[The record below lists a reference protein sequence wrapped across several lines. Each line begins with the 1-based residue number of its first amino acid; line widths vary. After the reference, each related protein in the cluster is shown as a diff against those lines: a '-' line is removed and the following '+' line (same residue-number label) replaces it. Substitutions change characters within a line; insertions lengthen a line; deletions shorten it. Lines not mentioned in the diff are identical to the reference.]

1 MSTPKSSFK
10 RDSFWILKDHARKER
25 KKERNIKIQGVYVE
39 MLQRYDF
46 LKKVLIAL

>member
-25 KKERNIKIQGVYVE
+25 KKERKEYKNPGSLCRDVAKI
-39 MLQRYDF
+39 
-46 LKKVLIAL
+46 